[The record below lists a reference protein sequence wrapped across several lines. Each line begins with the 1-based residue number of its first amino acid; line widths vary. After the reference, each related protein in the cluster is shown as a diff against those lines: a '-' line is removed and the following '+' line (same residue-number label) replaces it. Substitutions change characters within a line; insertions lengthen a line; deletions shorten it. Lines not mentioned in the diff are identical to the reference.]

1 MKNPPTAIMCGHDL
15 IASGAMQ
22 AIVET
27 GMRPGTDVAIIGCD
41 NHPLGPYLNPP
52 LTTFSA
58 PTLEAGKR
66 MVELLLALL
75 NGRPAQA
82 LQEVWSPELILRSS
96 HGEGAR

>member
-1 MKNPPTAIMCGHDL
+1 MCGHDL

-22 AIVET
+22 AIAEA
-27 GMRPGTDVAIIGCD
+27 GLRPGTDIAIIGCD

-58 PTLEAGKR
+58 PTLEAGRR

-75 NGRPAQA
+75 NGRPAET

-96 HGEGAR
+96 HGGDVGQNL

>member
-1 MKNPPTAIMCGHDL
+1 
-15 IASGAMQ
+15 
-22 AIVET
+22 
-27 GMRPGTDVAIIGCD
+27 
-41 NHPLGPYLNPP
+41 
-52 LTTFSA
+52 
-58 PTLEAGKR
+58 